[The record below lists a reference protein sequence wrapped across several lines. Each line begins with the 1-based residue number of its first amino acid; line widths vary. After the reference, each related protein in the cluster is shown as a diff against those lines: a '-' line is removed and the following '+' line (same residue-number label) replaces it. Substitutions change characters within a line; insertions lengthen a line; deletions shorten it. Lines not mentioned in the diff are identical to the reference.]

1 MELKGNPVHMSKNYP
16 FSHIFQ
22 NSICTFYFT
31 AGTEERQQLLYDQ
44 WYFKCCCQRCED
56 PSDNETWSDSIRC
69 LQCAKSNVK
78 KVNKQ
83 LTNNDITKWVCSNC
97 QDELNENQVKQ
108 IICLCKNQWAEKLQE
123 W

>member
-1 MELKGNPVHMSKNYP
+1 MELKKMQNHTYSILLYVKKL
-16 FSHIFQ
+16 HIFQ
-22 NSICTFYFT
+22 NTFYFT

-83 LTNNDITKWVCSNC
+83 LNNNDIIKWVCSNC
-97 QDELNENQVKQ
+97 QEELNENQVKQ